1 MRVRR
6 AAGVAGQADDGP
18 GLELVEHQVDP
29 LRALPVTH
37 ARQPRWVWG
46 IPYAGRACGRL
57 PGSRIRPMSNEF
69 PLFALSEEHQAIRE
83 AVRDRVRRPRSRRTP
98 PRSTRTAATP
108 RRPPTALQP
117 ADFHAPHVP
126 EEYGGAGAD
135 ALATVHR
142 DRGGRP
148 GLRELVS
155 LIPAVNKLG
164 SLPVMLAGSEELKKK
179 YLTPVAAGEGGFS
192 YCLSEPEAGSDAVGD
207 EDPGRP
213 RRRRLGAQRRE
224 ALDHQRRRLRVLH
237 GDGGDRPRRSARKG
251 ISAFVVEKSDEGVS
265 FGAPEKK
272 LGIKGS
278 PTREVYLDNVR
289 IPADRMIG
297 AEGTG
302 FETAMRTLDHTR
314 VTIAAQAVGVAQGA
328 LDYALGYAK
337 ERQQFGKPIAEFQ
350 GLQFLLADMGM
361 KVEAARQLTYAA
373 AGRSERGDADLT
385 FFGAAAKCFASDVAM
400 EVTTNAVQVLGGYG
414 YTRDY
419 PVERMMR
426 DAKITQIYEGTNQV
440 QRIVMARQ
448 LLAGVQ
454 SEL

>member
-1 MRVRR
+1 V
-6 AAGVAGQADDGP
+6 
-18 GLELVEHQVDP
+18 
-29 LRALPVTH
+29 
-37 ARQPRWVWG
+37 
-46 IPYAGRACGRL
+46 
-57 PGSRIRPMSNEF
+57 SN

-83 AVRDRVRRPRSRRTP
+83 AVRSLCEAKVAPY
-98 PRSTRTAATP
+98 AAEVDEQARYP
-108 RRPPTALQP
+108 EEAAAALLA

-135 ALATVHR
+135 ALATV
-142 DRGGRP
+142 
-148 GLRELVS
+148 LVIEEVARVDVSAS

-164 SLPVMLAGSEELKKK
+164 SLPVQLAGSEELKKH
-179 YLTPVAAGEGGFS
+179 YLGALARGEGGFS
-192 YCLSEPEAGSDAVGD
+192 YCLSEPDAGSDAVSMRTRAVRDGD
-207 EDPGRP
+207 HWVLNGVKRWITNAGPGKWESDYYTVM
-213 RRRRLGAQRRE
+213 AVTDAE
-224 ALDHQRRRLRVLH
+224 K
-237 GDGGDRPRRSARKG
+237 RSRG
-251 ISAFVVEKSDEGVS
+251 ISAFVVERSDEGVS

-278 PTREVYLDNVR
+278 PTREVYLDRVR
-289 IPADRMIG
+289 VPADRMIG

-328 LDYALGYAK
+328 LDYALAYAK
-337 ERQQFGKPIAEFQ
+337 ERQQFGKSIAEFQ

-373 AGRSERGDADLT
+373 AGRSERNDPDLT
-385 FFGAAAKCFASDVAM
+385 FFGAAAKCYASDVAM

-414 YTRDY
+414 FTRDY

-454 SEL
+454 SQL

>member
-1 MRVRR
+1 
-6 AAGVAGQADDGP
+6 
-18 GLELVEHQVDP
+18 
-29 LRALPVTH
+29 
-37 ARQPRWVWG
+37 
-46 IPYAGRACGRL
+46 
-57 PGSRIRPMSNEF
+57 MSEF
-69 PLFALSEEHQAIRE
+69 PLYALSEEHQAIRE
-83 AVRDRVRRPRSRRTP
+83 AVRAVCDAKVAP
-98 PRSTRTAATP
+98 AAAQVDEAGEFP
-108 RRPPTALQP
+108 QAAYDALAA
-117 ADFHAPHVP
+117 ADFAAPHVA

-135 ALATVHR
+135 ALATCIVIEEVAR
-142 DRGGRP
+142 ACASS
-148 GLRELVS
+148 S

-164 SLPVMLAGSEELKKK
+164 SMPLVLAGSEELKKK
-179 YLTPVAAGEGGFS
+179 YLTRLAANEGMFS
-192 YCLSEPEAGSDAVGD
+192 YCLSEPEAGSDAAAMKTRAVRDGD
-207 EDPGRP
+207 DWVISGTKRWITNAGVSEFYTVFAVTDP
-213 RRRRLGAQRRE
+213 E
-224 ALDHQRRRLRVLH
+224 
-237 GDGGDRPRRSARKG
+237 ARKGAG

-289 IPADRMIG
+289 VPADRMIG

-302 FETAMRTLDHTR
+302 FTTAMRVLDHTR
-314 VTIAAQAVGVAQGA
+314 VTIAAQAVGIAQGA
-328 LDYALGYAK
+328 LDYALSYAK
-337 ERQQFGKPIAEFQ
+337 ERHQFGKPIADFQ

-361 KVEAARQLTYAA
+361 KVEAARQMTYAA
-373 AGRSERGDADLT
+373 AGRSERGDDDLT

-400 EVTTNAVQVLGGYG
+400 EVTVDAVQVLGGYG